1 MRRLALTLTLA
12 LLLPGCGGDGGTSP
26 TSVAPPPTPAP
37 TPAPTPTPTPT
48 PDPVTD
54 YSGNYSGSMI
64 FSVQGGPEFPMQVH
78 TEVTQDGNSLNLG
91 ALEVPGFG
99 EFPLKGATLVSKNEF
114 VGSAGYQSIG
124 CGRVKVSTQGSFTG
138 PKMAL
143 NAGLTS
149 DCFHARFRGEL
160 SK

>member
-1 MRRLALTLTLA
+1 MRKLSLPLVLT
-12 LLLPGCGGDGGTSP
+12 LLLPACGGDSGGTSP
-26 TSVAPPPTPAP
+26 TPVTQPPV
-37 TPAPTPTPTPT
+37 PAPTPTPTPVPT
-48 PDPVTD
+48 PEPITD
-54 YSGNYSGSMI
+54 YSGSYSGPMI
-64 FSVQGGPEFPMQVH
+64 FSIQGGSDYPMQVR
-78 TEVTQDGNSLNLG
+78 TDVAQDGNSLNLG

-99 EFPLKGATLVSKNEF
+99 VFPLKSATLVNKNEF

-124 CGRVKVSTQGSFTG
+124 CGRVKVSTEGSFHER
-138 PKMAL
+138 KMAL